1 MKKPLKKQLPAS
13 QPGNTMQA
21 TLLFVKQSSSFLR
34 LKCFSYVNRNKPFKE
49 NEPLTM
55 SVNDQQLIQT
65 IEYISSLL
73 LKRVKEEL
81 NAEEQAALNDW
92 LSQRADAD
100 RQFFDTI
107 TSHDE
112 IEKALQYMYGIDE
125 ERALADVL
133 NSIEPVQIQAFPVV
147 PVRKLRFGT
156 KVFVKYMAAA
166 IVTGAVVTATIV
178 VLNWKGN
185 KDIAHL
191 TVAQRYHN
199 DVLPGN
205 NKAILQLADGSS
217 IVLDSMNNGK
227 IGDQGGTAVN
237 KQDILRTPRGGQYQ
251 LQLPDGSKVWLNA
264 QSSIRFP
271 TAFTGNERVVDVTG
285 EAYFEVEKNPN
296 MPFRVNMLNA
306 SGKTAGQVEVLGTHF
321 NINAYDDEEVMR
333 TTLLEG
339 KVKLSSMVNGEWA
352 MLKPGEQ
359 SSLSQSSQLSHPIP
373 VQTEEITAW
382 KNGLFRFQD
391 ASIESIMR
399 QIGRWYNVDIV
410 YERKIDKQFIGTI
423 PRQVP
428 VSTVLKILESTGWV
442 HFTIEGKKI
451 TVAP

>member
-1 MKKPLKKQLPAS
+1 
-13 QPGNTMQA
+13 
-21 TLLFVKQSSSFLR
+21 
-34 LKCFSYVNRNKPFKE
+34 
-49 NEPLTM
+49 M

-92 LSQRADAD
+92 LIQRADAD
-100 RQFFDTI
+100 RQFFNTI

-112 IEKALQYMYGIDE
+112 IENALQYMYGIDE

-178 VLNWKGN
+178 VFNWKGN
-185 KDIAHL
+185 KDAAHL

-199 DVLPGN
+199 DVMPGN
-205 NKAILQLADGSS
+205 DKAILQLADGSS

-227 IGDQGGTAVN
+227 IGDQGGTVVN
-237 KQDILRTPRGGQYQ
+237 KQDGIVQYNSEQKNNAATITYNTLRTPGGGQYQ

-264 QSSIRFP
+264 QSSVRFP
-271 TAFTGNERVVDVTG
+271 TTFTGNERVVDVTG

-321 NINAYDDEEVMR
+321 NINAYDDEEEMR

-339 KVKLSSMVNGEWA
+339 KVKISSMVNGEWA

-359 SSLSQSSQLSHPIP
+359 SSLSRSSRLSQPIP
-373 VQTEEITAW
+373 VQTDEVVAW

-391 ASIESIMR
+391 ASVESIMR

-428 VSTVLKILESTGWV
+428 LSTVLKILESTGWV